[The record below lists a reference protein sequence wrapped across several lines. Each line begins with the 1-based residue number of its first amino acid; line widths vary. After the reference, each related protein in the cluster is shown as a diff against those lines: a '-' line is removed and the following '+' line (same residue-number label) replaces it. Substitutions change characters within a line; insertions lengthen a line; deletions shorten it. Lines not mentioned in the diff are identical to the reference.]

1 MVGVG
6 QRQYLIGYTD
16 DLEEKADEL
25 RAAGFEP
32 MRDGPEQNWGPKVRQ
47 ISVAG
52 GPPYKLLAESVDE
65 AERKLIDILE
75 RKPDDLTITSFPE
88 LK

>member
-1 MVGVG
+1 M
-6 QRQYLIGYTD
+6 
-16 DLEEKADEL
+16 
-25 RAAGFEP
+25 
-32 MRDGPEQNWGPKVRQ
+32 
-47 ISVAG
+47 
-52 GPPYKLLAESVDE
+52 AESVDE

>member
-52 GPPYKLLAESVDE
+52 GPPTSSWPRAWMRRNGSSSTSSNGS
-65 AERKLIDILE
+65 
-75 RKPDDLTITSFPE
+75 PTI
-88 LK
+88 